1 MGDADNEALT
11 RRAGRGPHGHA
22 ARLRQEELDLT
33 ACELA
38 RRLVGVALL
47 CENVGGI
54 IVETEAYARDDAA
67 SHSFRGPTPRNR
79 SMFAGPGAV
88 YVYRSY
94 GLHWCF
100 NIVARDAGA
109 VLIRAIEPRWGLD
122 LMRLRRGRS
131 DHLADGPGRLAQALA
146 IDIAHDGA
154 DATAAPFALLDRA
167 VEPLVLTG
175 RRIGI
180 SRERERPWRFALAG
194 SSWLSRALMAAEP
207 TPHAAPHETGE
218 ARS

>member
-1 MGDADNEALT
+1 MGREALDL
-11 RRAGRGPHGHA
+11 PA
-22 ARLRQEELDLT
+22 AALAPRLI
-33 ACELA
+33 
-38 RRLVGVALL
+38 GVALL
-47 CENVGGI
+47 CEGVGGV
-54 IVETEAYARDDAA
+54 IVETEAYERDDAA
-67 SHSFRGPTPRNR
+67 SHSFRGPSPRNR
-79 SMFAGPGAV
+79 SMFAGPGTI

-122 LMRLRRGRS
+122 LMGLRRGRS
-131 DHLADGPGRLAQALA
+131 DHLADGPGRLAEALA

-154 DATAAPFALLDRA
+154 DVTAAPFALLDRA

-194 SSWLSRALMAAEP
+194 SPWLSRALTAAEP